1 MSDLQEFLSNY
12 HSESD
17 EEINETTVRKR
28 KEQRK
33 RIWIKSKE
41 FETAELARNY
51 VDNFKTWKKITTYS
65 SAGCKITYRCTAGE
79 YRKNECPA
87 GIYCCFILKVLL
99 FHYMKHRTSIVIT
112 WMEIEAYPWWRE
124 KWCISY
130 LKMG

>member
-1 MSDLQEFLSNY
+1 MSDLQEFFSNY
-12 HSESD
+12 LSESD
-17 EEINETTVRKR
+17 EEINETNVRKR

-41 FETAELARNY
+41 FETVELAINY
-51 VDNFKTWKKITTYS
+51 VDNFKTWKKITTYNS
-65 SAGCKITYRCTAGE
+65 SAGCKVTYRCTADE

-87 GIYCCFILKVLL
+87 GIYLL

-112 WMEIEAYPWWRE
+112 WIEIEAYPWWRE
-124 KWCISY
+124 KWYASY